1 MINLFKDIANFS
13 RLKKLDTNIKYCFF
27 VENEFIFNYL
37 EPYIKIKGSKK
48 TIIVSFTDLKLEN
61 DYNLLIFKTFFFQSL
76 FFLSHTFKY
85 FITSTPD
92 IDENFYYK
100 KSKFSKTKYIY
111 IQHSPL
117 SLTKIYKEKAFVNF
131 NLVQV
136 VNLFQEKEIKKIR
149 DIYNKKIKIYKSPY
163 LFLKSDKKKNHDQKI
178 KTKVLIAPTWSTNFF
193 KLNIHEKIFKLLKQE
208 NIDFTFRPHPMS
220 IKMNEFSLNKIK
232 KKNINLDLKSKLNL
246 NDYTD
251 LISDWSGI
259 FIEFAL
265 IKKKFPILINNSQK
279 IRNKNESI
287 YNEVPIEIFARD
299 KIANQV
305 NIDNLENI
313 IKLLNKNDH
322 LNENKIIENFRNDY
336 FF

>member
-1 MINLFKDIANFS
+1 MI
-13 RLKKLDTNIKYCFF
+13 
-27 VENEFIFNYL
+27 
-37 EPYIKIKGSKK
+37 
-48 TIIVSFTDLKLEN
+48 
-61 DYNLLIFKTFFFQSL
+61 
-76 FFLSHTFKY
+76 
-85 FITSTPD
+85 
-92 IDENFYYK
+92 
-100 KSKFSKTKYIY
+100 
-111 IQHSPL
+111 
-117 SLTKIYKEKAFVNF
+117 
-131 NLVQV
+131 
-136 VNLFQEKEIKKIR
+136 
-149 DIYNKKIKIYKSPY
+149 
-163 LFLKSDKKKNHDQKI
+163 KKNHDQKI
-178 KTKVLIAPTWSTNFF
+178 KQKFLLLLHGPLIF
-193 KLNIHEKIFKLLKQE
+193 KLNVHEKIFELLKRE

-220 IKMNEFSLNKIK
+220 IKMNEISLNEIR
-232 KKNINLDLKSKLNL
+232 KNINLDLKSKLNL

-259 FIEFAL
+259 FIEFAF